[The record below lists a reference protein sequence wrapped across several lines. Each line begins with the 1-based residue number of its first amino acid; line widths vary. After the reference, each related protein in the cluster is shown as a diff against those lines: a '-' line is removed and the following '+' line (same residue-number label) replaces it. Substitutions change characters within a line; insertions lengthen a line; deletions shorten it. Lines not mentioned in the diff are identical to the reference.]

1 MAGRRPGVVWLTH
14 RQRSFRLSS
23 VMIRICRRK
32 VEPDLSVTPEV
43 TLNQGGTPVGGT
55 LGRIERAILA
65 NIGHD
70 TGEGG
75 IKRGPINSRSFA
87 YQLFATQR
95 HPLNSEPSSAH
106 VTRAMRS
113 FVPK

>member
-1 MAGRRPGVVWLTH
+1 
-14 RQRSFRLSS
+14 
-23 VMIRICRRK
+23 
-32 VEPDLSVTPEV
+32 
-43 TLNQGGTPVGGT
+43 VGGT

-113 FVPK
+113 IVRKYPQYALTGGKRRKRLYLYSRGRM